1 MHLNNLIKSS
11 DEYNQTYLV
20 VGKCYAHFVLERFI
34 FQPVVTVR
42 LASLRQSLVFYA
54 TTLKELLHGIDN
66 GNGQS
71 GLIFDLW
78 SYKWFTKAQDS
89 KLVVGF
95 VNYMHKYRENSIT
108 HCKESFF
115 CYCLQKC
122 AFTLSRKTC
131 DWNAAA
137 TWYFIFL
144 LELNALTPKITI
156 SIFLKVCCTSIIV
169 SALRMWN
176 KIVQFPFADI

>member
-1 MHLNNLIKSS
+1 MLGAFRFGEIYFPASGHSEI
-11 DEYNQTYLV
+11 
-20 VGKCYAHFVLERFI
+20 GKFEAL
-34 FQPVVTVR
+34 T
-42 LASLRQSLVFYA
+42 SLLCCNP
-54 TTLKELLHGIDN
+54 KKLLHGIDN
-66 GNGQS
+66 DNGQS

-156 SIFLKVCCTSIIV
+156 SILLKVCCTSIIV

-176 KIVQFPFADI
+176 KIMQFPFADI